1 MVHLRVPIFL
11 PMSAFLQNWPAFGA
25 FGAASAMAGMVARAV
40 VSKADVMSRR
50 ARMASSWLVVL
61 VAATAGLATPGQAQA
76 GGTENA
82 LGVLE
87 RIVVQNEHRGGYDRA
102 LFPHWLD
109 LDGNGCSARVDVLR
123 RDSIRPVGA
132 GCSTAGGEW
141 VSVYD
146 GLASGDPAAFEIDHV
161 VSLKE
166 AWDSGAWAWPAPR
179 RAAFANDLSDPRTL
193 RAVSSASNGAKRDA
207 DPSNWLPRLDRCRFL
222 GDWVAIKARWGLSA
236 DQSEWGRIRNLLN
249 GECAGLQVAV
259 APDVPGLV
267 LPKTSAPAT
276 VAGSSVPPPA
286 GFASCKAAR
295 SAGAAPLRR
304 GDPGWRPSLDRDGDG
319 VACE

>member
-11 PMSAFLQNWPAFGA
+11 PMSAFLQNWPALGVL
-25 FGAASAMAGMVARAV
+25 GAASAMAGMAARAV
-40 VSKADVMSRR
+40 VSNADVMSRR
-50 ARMASSWLVVL
+50 ARMASVWLVVV
-61 VAATAGLATPGQAQA
+61 VAATAGPATEQAQA

-132 GCSTAGGEW
+132 DCSTAGGEW
-141 VSVYD
+141 VSAYD
-146 GLASGDPAAFEIDHV
+146 GLTSGDPAAFEIDHV
-161 VSLKE
+161 VALKE
-166 AWDSGAWAWPAPR
+166 AWDSGAWAWPASR

-193 RAVSSASNGAKRDA
+193 RAVSSAANGAKRDA

-259 APDVPGLV
+259 APNVPGLV

-276 VAGSSVPPPA
+276 VAGSSVPPAA

-295 SAGAAPLRR
+295 AAGAAPLRR
-304 GDPGWRPSLDRDGDG
+304 GDPGWKPSLDRDGDG